1 MVAESGVR
9 SRDEI
14 LRLRA
19 NGYHAFLIGERLMT
33 AADPRAALASLVEPP
48 PERRGEKNG
57 GEG

>member
-1 MVAESGVR
+1 
-9 SRDEI
+9 
-14 LRLRA
+14 LRA